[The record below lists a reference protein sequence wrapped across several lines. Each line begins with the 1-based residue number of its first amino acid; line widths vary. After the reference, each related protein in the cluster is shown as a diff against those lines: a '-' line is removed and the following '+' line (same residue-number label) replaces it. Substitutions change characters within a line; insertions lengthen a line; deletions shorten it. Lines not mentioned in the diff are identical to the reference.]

1 MSRIVAVDPA
11 TATGEAKPL
20 LEAVRAGLG
29 MVPNFMRV
37 LAHSPVAL
45 QAFLG
50 FHGIAGHGALDSRT
64 QERIALAVAE
74 RNACNYCLSAHTA
87 IGRKAGL
94 DNAEILAARQG
105 GSSDARAAAAVTF
118 ASALLED
125 AGQVGDEA
133 FEAVRAAGYSD
144 AEIVEIVA
152 HVALNLFTNILNKA
166 VQVEIDFPHAAPL
179 TQAA

>member
-1 MSRIVAVDPA
+1 MSRIVAIDPA
-11 TATGEAKPL
+11 AATGEAKPL
-20 LEAVRAGLG
+20 LEAVKSGLG

-45 QAFLG
+45 QGFLG
-50 FHGIAGHGALDSRT
+50 FHGIAGHGALDAAT

-105 GSSDARAAAAVTF
+105 GSSDERAAAAIAF
-118 ASALLED
+118 AAALLKD
-125 AGQVGDEA
+125 AGNITDEA
-133 FEAVRAAGYSD
+133 FEAVRDAGYSD

-166 VQVEIDFPHAAPL
+166 VEVEIDFPRAVPL
-179 TQAA
+179 AQAA